1 MADRNEDRDR
11 VYRLRKQTLFVLQ
24 QQVSLDR
31 QKCSTQFVATGWSR
45 LASTADSTPEQVA
58 TELEVRKR
66 TLAAFISTA
75 LGPRV
80 TWTATHASRS
90 DRLLPVSIV
99 QLEHRDQVMKVLKA
113 AKAQPCPMLDESG
126 AVQAGRRVAIRPQIA
141 LFDRLCTLPIKAA
154 MACLSAHR
162 AEWKEGF
169 RPQWREARVDLDGR
183 TILEWSIN
191 TESALLFIRVRDDLV
206 QVLERDLQHH
216 IEKLLGGAGK
226 GTGKGN
232 TKSKFGDG
240 EDTDAHGDVQLEEL
254 RLRLSDLSLPGL
266 PFSVEVQPLGM
277 HMRDERASRHREH
290 APMSTGLPTQALP
303 PMPDLPL
310 LTASPHTQMS
320 NLRADLERQIA
331 NTSGAEQAALQI
343 QLQGLA
349 VAHDA
354 WSQYQQQAQAIT
366 QQRNA
371 MP

>member
-1 MADRNEDRDR
+1 M
-11 VYRLRKQTLFVLQ
+11 
-24 QQVSLDR
+24 
-31 QKCSTQFVATGWSR
+31 
-45 LASTADSTPEQVA
+45 
-58 TELEVRKR
+58 
-66 TLAAFISTA
+66 
-75 LGPRV
+75 
-80 TWTATHASRS
+80 
-90 DRLLPVSIV
+90 
-99 QLEHRDQVMKVLKA
+99 
-113 AKAQPCPMLDESG
+113 
-126 AVQAGRRVAIRPQIA
+126 
-141 LFDRLCTLPIKAA
+141 AA

-169 RPQWREARVDLDGR
+169 RPQWKEARVDLDGR
-183 TILEWSIN
+183 AFLEWSIN

-206 QVLERDLQHH
+206 TVLERDLQHH

-226 GTGKGN
+226 GTGKGK

-266 PFSVEVQPLGM
+266 PFSVEVQPLGI
-277 HMRDERASRHREH
+277 HMRDERALRHREH
-290 APMSTGLPTQALP
+290 VLMQMSTGHPSQALP
-303 PMPDLPL
+303 PIPDLPL
-310 LTASPHTQMS
+310 LTVSPHTQMS

-331 NTSGAEQAALQI
+331 STSGAEQAALPI

-349 VAHDA
+349 VAHDT